1 MPAPDPVLPP
11 EAVEAFAEKVM
22 VPVMDPKAA
31 LQSLRK
37 LFAVVDPK
45 EEVTIL
51 ASSGRSYK
59 LRTTLPAR
67 RQIRALTALEE
78 ALEAAWGIEVAPTEG
93 ARGTRLLALVKAAL
107 SKPVILEKVATA
119 FGVAFPSAI
128 AAELEKEKEVKVE
141 DASDLYPHG
150 TVAADLF
157 GAEEMVE
164 ALLPLLARLVNKLL
178 ATMEAVTASQGQK
191 KSEIP
196 AES

>member
-22 VPVMDPKAA
+22 VPVVDPKAA
-31 LQSLRK
+31 LQSLRQ

-51 ASSGRSYK
+51 AASGRSYT

-67 RQIRALTALEE
+67 RQIRALTLLEE
-78 ALEAAWGIEVAPTEG
+78 ALEAAWGIEAPEATGGEKG
-93 ARGTRLLALVKAAL
+93 ARLLSLVRAAL
-107 SKPVILEKVATA
+107 GNTVILDKVSTA
-119 FGVAFPSAI
+119 FGAAFPEQVKKEAD
-128 AAELEKEKEVKVE
+128 AAEVAVTDGSATNPL
-141 DASDLYPHG
+141 G

-164 ALLPLLARLVNKLL
+164 ALLPLLARLVSKLL
-178 ATMEAVTASQGQK
+178 ATMEAVQKSQGK
-191 KSEIP
+191 KGATQP
-196 AES
+196 AS